1 MNGKF
6 ILLEG
11 SADGVFEANIKPHQ
25 VACERTL
32 IASRI
37 WPVLR
42 FKLLFVMVTDSI
54 RTLTPSMLITKPR
67 T

>member
-25 VACERTL
+25 VSCGKNFNCQPDLAT
-32 IASRI
+32 
-37 WPVLR
+37 
-42 FKLLFVMVTDSI
+42 
-54 RTLTPSMLITKPR
+54 
-67 T
+67 